1 MFMSIW
7 LGYIETEDD
16 PKSVNYENNIRNLID
31 EIIKIDDKI
40 GDLEKQLI
48 KNQGKHEI
56 ELKESDMNKFNQS
69 NFIDLIDEVA
79 ANLFELDYKMEELE
93 KEVGL
98 NLEHRSG
105 RKIEDNKLSSENLQM
120 FQIDKVTDL
129 QVYSNR
135 RLIEH
140 HIPLGSLDQEGNDST
155 IIQDLGRNSG
165 TLTFKGLLTSKKTDQ
180 LELQKKVKTLQN
192 FFNCQYP
199 VYFASDFIN
208 QIDMS
213 RAIIEDLR
221 FNENTGSP
229 YIMEFFCRL
238 REYANSGVRDQYAEL
253 ESKLQAQ
260 GRLYSEVQVLKI
272 AMGYRNKFMHLSEK
286 TTKSEVMKNIENG
299 LIYHNI
305 SIKD

>member
-1 MFMSIW
+1 
-7 LGYIETEDD
+7 
-16 PKSVNYENNIRNLID
+16 
-31 EIIKIDDKI
+31 
-40 GDLEKQLI
+40 
-48 KNQGKHEI
+48 
-56 ELKESDMNKFNQS
+56 
-69 NFIDLIDEVA
+69 
-79 ANLFELDYKMEELE
+79 
-93 KEVGL
+93 
-98 NLEHRSG
+98 
-105 RKIEDNKLSSENLQM
+105 
-120 FQIDKVTDL
+120 
-129 QVYSNR
+129 
-135 RLIEH
+135 LIEH